1 MIYKTLK
8 NIDWQAAQELFYIKE
23 CLTPEEAQLVKE
35 FMPKQAKEYLLYNEW
50 TDTWLNLNV
59 YSEADKEEY
68 DLQREIGF

>member
-1 MIYKTLK
+1 
-8 NIDWQAAQELFYIKE
+8 
-23 CLTPEEAQLVKE
+23 
-35 FMPKQAKEYLLYNEW
+35 MPKQAKEYLLYNEW